1 MGKIADNLSHKIYL
15 TDDNPRFENPKKI
28 RNDIKKGINKK
39 KVIEISDRTKAIS
52 NAVKNLNIG
61 EILLVAGKGHEAIKI
76 KNKNLSNNLKFEI
89 IKETSGFKKF
99 KSPKLLKKARI
110 NSKEVK
116 KNDIFFAIKGK
127 KNDGNKFVK
136 QSFKRKASLAI
147 VNTIQNDCNIK
158 RQIKVKDTLKFL
170 TEISKIFRKNIKT
183 VFHLLIQ

>member
-61 EILLVAGKGHEAIKI
+61 EILLVAGKGHEKTQDIGKKKINLSDKEIILKAIKI

-89 IKETSGFKKF
+89 IKETSRF
-99 KSPKLLKKARI
+99 
-110 NSKEVK
+110 
-116 KNDIFFAIKGK
+116 
-127 KNDGNKFVK
+127 
-136 QSFKRKASLAI
+136 Q
-147 VNTIQNDCNIK
+147 
-158 RQIKVKDTLKFL
+158 
-170 TEISKIFRKNIKT
+170 EI
-183 VFHLLIQ
+183 